1 MNYHRKQVTT
11 KSHHRICLTAPVYC
25 FFSSSAWIV
34 SARIGR
40 GEYLFFQSCQASTTF
55 GLGVDV
61 RSKDESDQVEE
72 RDPGIR
78 WQVFL
83 SKDLGLEGGR
93 LRGGTKVSGLTIQE
107 IFMTGRNP
115 TLMVA
120 LTCSIDLAPA
130 VAS

>member
-1 MNYHRKQVTT
+1 M
-11 KSHHRICLTAPVYC
+11 
-25 FFSSSAWIV
+25 V
-34 SARIGR
+34 SARIDLR
-40 GEYLFFQSCQASTTF
+40 DLFLQSCQASTTF

-72 RDPGIR
+72 RDPSIG

-83 SKDLGLEGGR
+83 RKDLWLESVR
-93 LRGGTKVSGLTIQE
+93 LRGGTKVRGLTIQE

-120 LTCSIDLAPA
+120 LTCSTVLAPA
-130 VAS
+130 IYTLASRDERQGTNDG